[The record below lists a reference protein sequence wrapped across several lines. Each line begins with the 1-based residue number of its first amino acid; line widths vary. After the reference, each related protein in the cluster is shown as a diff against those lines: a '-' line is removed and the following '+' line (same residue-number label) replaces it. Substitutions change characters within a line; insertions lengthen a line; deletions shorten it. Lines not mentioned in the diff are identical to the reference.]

1 MLYYHTHHTNVNIK
15 EGKAINWFC
24 RWKKKCLVYNI
35 LKLLIY
41 THRLYNIIYYP
52 IFFLDESCCRTLYIH
67 KVDFYFFHFPIN
79 LTRASLQIE
88 KSLMLLGGVFLCCWE
103 SLSSRDILESLWG
116 QWYFY
121 VGWFQHSLSTLQH
134 VILFVKYLFVYYNY
148 YNSAIK

>member
-15 EGKAINWFC
+15 EAINWFC

-52 IFFLDESCCRTLYIH
+52 IFFLDESCCRTLYIY
-67 KVDFYFFHFPIN
+67 KVDFFFSHFPIN
-79 LTRASLQIE
+79 HTRASLQIE
-88 KSLMLLGGVFLCCWE
+88 IFRMYVVGSWEYVVVLGEYKILI
-103 SLSSRDILESLWG
+103 SLSRCEANGISMLADFST
-116 QWYFY
+116 
-121 VGWFQHSLSTLQH
+121 HSTLQH
-134 VILFVKYLFVYYNY
+134 VILFVKYLFVHYNY

>member
-52 IFFLDESCCRTLYIH
+52 IFFLDESCCRTLYIY
-67 KVDFYFFHFPIN
+67 KVDFFFSHFPIN
-79 LTRASLQIE
+79 HTRASLQIE
-88 KSLMLLGGVFLCCWE
+88 IFRMYVVGSWEYVYPWVAVRPMVFLCW
-103 SLSSRDILESLWG
+103 L
-116 QWYFY
+116 
-121 VGWFQHSLSTLQH
+121 VGWFQHSQHSTARHTFCKISILRIKKKSTTWN
-134 VILFVKYLFVYYNY
+134 VINNK
-148 YNSAIK
+148 